1 MNKTVNINIG
11 GIFFHIDEDAY
22 QKLSKY
28 LDAIKRSLKGSSGK
42 DEIMKDIEMR
52 IAEILSGQQKQQLQ
66 VIVNKDI
73 ETVIA
78 VMGQPED
85 YIIED
90 EDSKSSSYES
100 TFQPQMKRKLYRDM
114 DHNVLGGVGAGL
126 GYYLGIET
134 IWVRLI
140 LAFLLF
146 VSGGTA
152 TFLYIVLWILVPAA
166 KTTAE
171 KLEMRGEPVNIS
183 NIERKV
189 KEGFDRMTDEVKNF
203 DYDALGRKTQSGAE
217 KIATGVGSVITGI
230 FSVIAK
236 IIGFLIVLFSIGT
249 LISLLIGMF
258 TIGTTSIFSIPW
270 QTEVNS
276 ILTSGFPLWV
286 IVLLSTFAIG
296 IPTFFFMILGL
307 KILIPN
313 MKSIGKIVKYTLIAL
328 WIISIITLITFGI
341 KQSVETAYD
350 NQVYVKK
357 ELNILSQDTLQIKF
371 KSSELYQFSKYN
383 DDYELV
389 EDLNNKEQIFSR
401 SVDFKI
407 ESSDDL
413 KSYIKIEKRASGNS
427 FSDARNR
434 AEKIEYQY
442 VFEENKLILDDFFI
456 TNATNK
462 QRNQAITI
470 TLYLPK
476 NLYVN
481 PDNSVANY
489 LSQYDNSTY
498 FNKGYDRKIYQI
510 LDNGIKCSNC
520 DEENQE
526 VIEMKNSD
534 DEDQSTTVTIDKN
547 GVTVE
552 SKTNDS
558 NESKGLKI
566 DENGVIIKTN

>member
-1 MNKTVNINIG
+1 
-11 GIFFHIDEDAY
+11 
-22 QKLSKY
+22 
-28 LDAIKRSLKGSSGK
+28 
-42 DEIMKDIEMR
+42 
-52 IAEILSGQQKQQLQ
+52 
-66 VIVNKDI
+66 
-73 ETVIA
+73 
-78 VMGQPED
+78 
-85 YIIED
+85 
-90 EDSKSSSYES
+90 
-100 TFQPQMKRKLYRDM
+100 
-114 DHNVLGGVGAGL
+114 
-126 GYYLGIET
+126 
-134 IWVRLI
+134 
-140 LAFLLF
+140 
-146 VSGGTA
+146 
-152 TFLYIVLWILVPAA
+152 
-166 KTTAE
+166 
-171 KLEMRGEPVNIS
+171 
-183 NIERKV
+183 
-189 KEGFDRMTDEVKNF
+189 
-203 DYDALGRKTQSGAE
+203 
-217 KIATGVGSVITGI
+217 
-230 FSVIAK
+230 
-236 IIGFLIVLFSIGT
+236 
-249 LISLLIGMF
+249 
-258 TIGTTSIFSIPW
+258 
-270 QTEVNS
+270 
-276 ILTSGFPLWV
+276 
-286 IVLLSTFAIG
+286 
-296 IPTFFFMILGL
+296 
-307 KILIPN
+307 

-341 KQSVETAYD
+341 KQSVESAYD
-350 NQVYVKK
+350 NQVFVKK

-383 DDYELV
+383 DDYEMV
-389 EDLNNKEQIFSR
+389 EDLNNKEQIFSKN
-401 SVDFKI
+401 VDFKI

-534 DEDQSTTVTIDKN
+534 NEDQSTTVTIDKN